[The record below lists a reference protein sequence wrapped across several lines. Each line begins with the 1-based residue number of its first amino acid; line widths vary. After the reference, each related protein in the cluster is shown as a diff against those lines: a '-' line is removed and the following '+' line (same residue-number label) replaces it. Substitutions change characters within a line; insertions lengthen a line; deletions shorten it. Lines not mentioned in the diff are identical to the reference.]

1 MTPSADRVRAYR
13 VRQKSKGL
21 PDVTRVFRKEHK
33 FHAAI
38 SKRHYQK
45 PFCGCDG
52 EGCGKDVLGRQLYML
67 FRMGERELYTG
78 RPLGTYE
85 LLTFITEH
93 PDDSILV
100 GFVFNYDVTMILR
113 DLPPQQQKR
122 LFIPLQFG
130 EGRSRYVWFKDFD
143 IEYLPRQYLRVRRVK
158 VTRLPDGR
166 ELRTAIKGSG
176 RTIYET
182 FGFFQKSF
190 LRAIEEFKVG
200 SIDDWK
206 MIDVNKAKRSEFL
219 TIDDEIRAYC
229 SLECRLL
236 GDLMEKLRG
245 FCLGAGIVPR
255 TWNGAGKLATALHDG
270 HGTITRK
277 IVEQNVSR
285 ETLEMANAAYYG
297 GRFEITRTG
306 HIEGAVY
313 EYDIN
318 SAYPAA
324 MPTLPCLNHGRW
336 KEEDPRT
343 FRGSDGIY
351 VASVSFKCDAVEA
364 GIGQLGGLPIR
375 SPEGSLYWPRRGAG
389 VYWSCEIESARRL
402 GFDIKFRKAF
412 SYEPQCSCSQ
422 FAWVKEL
429 YDYRR
434 SIGKSGPGYPIK
446 LGINSLY
453 GKLAQR
459 IGQPKYA
466 NPIWAGLITAQTRSK
481 LNVAISHDP
490 SNIVMLATDGVYSL
504 SPLPLDCADSLGAWE
519 SHSFDGMFIV
529 QPGLYWSADKS
540 KRKSRGLSGSF
551 FERPGLVEKF
561 EDAFR
566 TWEACDRTALPS
578 YFPEVPIEITNF
590 VGMRLANA
598 RGKPETAG
606 VWKQELRTMSF
617 DYRAK
622 RQSHEWRDG
631 HIVTSIKPGYA
642 GLVSTT
648 HKSVVDSGGYEPLD
662 ELRRLLEEGQDYV
675 DTGPPWKNEI

>member
-1 MTPSADRVRAYR
+1 MTLSSSEKVRAYR
-13 VRQKSKGL
+13 ARQKQQGL
-21 PDVTRVFRKEHK
+21 PDATRTYRKEHK
-33 FHAAI
+33 FHSAL
-38 SKRHYQK
+38 SKRHFQK
-45 PFCGCDG
+45 PFTGCDG
-52 EGCGKDVLGRQLYML
+52 EGCGVDSLGRQLYLL
-67 FRMGERELYTG
+67 FRMGSRELFTSN
-78 RPLGTYE
+78 PLTTYE
-85 LLTFITEH
+85 ILSFITEH

-113 DLPPQQQKR
+113 DLSPKQQKR
-122 LFIPLQFG
+122 LFVPMVFG
-130 EGRSRYVWFKDFD
+130 EGRSRYTWFKDFD
-143 IEYLPRQYLRVRRVK
+143 VEYLPRQYLRVRRVK

-190 LRAIEEFKVG
+190 LRSIEEFKVG
-200 SIDDWK
+200 SEQERERIA
-206 MIDVNKAKRSEFL
+206 VNKAKRSEFKS
-219 TIDDEIRAYC
+219 IDDEVRAYC
-229 SLECRLL
+229 ALECRFLAE
-236 GDLMEKLRG
+236 LMDKLRG

-255 TWNGAGKLATALHDG
+255 TWNGAGKLATALHNQ
-270 HGTITRK
+270 HLTITRK
-277 IVEQNVSR
+277 SVEQIVSR

-306 HIEGAVY
+306 HIAGTVY

-324 MPTLPCLNHGRW
+324 MPSLPCLKHGAW
-336 KEEDPRT
+336 IKQSPRT
-343 FRGSDGIY
+343 FRGGSGLY
-351 VASVSFKCDAVEA
+351 VASVGFQCEPIRA

-375 SPEGSLYWPRRGAG
+375 SKEGSLYWPRRGAG
-389 VYWSCEIESARRL
+389 IYWSSEIESAKGL
-402 GFDIKFRKAF
+402 GFEVSYKTVYT
-412 SYEPQCSCSQ
+412 YEPQCACVS

-446 LGINSLY
+446 LGLNSLY

-481 LNVAISHDP
+481 LNDAISHAPND
-490 SNIVMLATDGVYSL
+490 IVMLATDGVYSL
-504 SPLPLDCADSLGAWE
+504 RPLPLDCADGLGAWE
-519 SHSFDGMFIV
+519 SHVFDGMFIV

-551 FERPGLVEKF
+551 FERPGLVESF
-561 EDAFR
+561 EQAFSY
-566 TWEACDRTALPS
+566 WQAEETAGIARG
-578 YFPEVPIEITNF
+578 FPEVPVEITNF

-598 RGKPETAG
+598 RNKPETAG
-606 VWKQELRTMSF
+606 VWKQETRTMSF

-642 GLVSTT
+642 GLVSMT
-648 HKSVVDSGGYEPLD
+648 HKSVVDSGGYKPLD
-662 ELRRLLEEGQDYV
+662 ELRATLEEGQDYV
-675 DTGPPWKNEI
+675 DSGPPWRD